1 MGVIQ
6 QSVNQGL
13 SIAGFLYGQTEF
25 AKKQQQISG
34 LESNLK
40 KLDRRDKFLKEHY
53 DKTDKG
59 HEAFGGMLTNKIK
72 LQEERAEIL
81 EQLYQLDPSMER
93 HDVKEKL
100 KGAIGKN
107 RSTLEELAR
116 EDIGDEQRDNI
127 QNYHMA
133 EMEAEEE
140 QAPASN
146 VEIENFETPADIA
159 RKKANES
166 LASAQKE
173 KREMLERKNRF
184 TSQRYGTNKT
194 KITFGGNN

>member
-6 QSVNQGL
+6 QNINQGI
-13 SIAGFLYGQTEF
+13 SIAGFLFSQTDM
-25 AKKQQQISG
+25 AKKQQQIQG
-34 LESNLK
+34 LEGNLK
-40 KLDRRDKFLKEHY
+40 KFDEREKLLKEWY

-59 HEAFGGMLTNKIK
+59 NEAFGGMLTNKVK

-93 HDVKEKL
+93 HDIKEKL

-116 EDIGDEQRDNI
+116 DDIENEQRDNI
-127 QNYHMA
+127 QNSYMA
-133 EMEAEEE
+133 EMEAEET

-146 VEIENFETPADIA
+146 VEVENFETPADIA

-173 KREMLERKNRF
+173 KREMLERKKHF